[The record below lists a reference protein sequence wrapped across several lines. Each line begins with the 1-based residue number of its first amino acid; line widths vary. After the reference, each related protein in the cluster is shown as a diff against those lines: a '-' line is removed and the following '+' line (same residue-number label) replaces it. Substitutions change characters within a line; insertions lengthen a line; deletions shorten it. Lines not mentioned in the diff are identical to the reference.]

1 MWFESPRV
9 ERITSETMDKDCV
22 RMYLAA
28 TVRYGNELRQAL
40 LPTEAYPK
48 S

>member
-1 MWFESPRV
+1 MKLYDWSIAPNPKR
-9 ERITSETMDKDCV
+9 V

-40 LPTEAYPK
+40 LPTEANPK
-48 S
+48 N